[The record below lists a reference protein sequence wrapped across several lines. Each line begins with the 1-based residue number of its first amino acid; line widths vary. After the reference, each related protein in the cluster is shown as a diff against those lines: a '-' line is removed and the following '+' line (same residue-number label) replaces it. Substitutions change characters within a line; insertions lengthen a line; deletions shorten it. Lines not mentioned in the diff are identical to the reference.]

1 MREIGPLVRLQV
13 QRSTLK
19 TGERPHRTYSP
30 APILAVP
37 RLWASPEGALG
48 EGPDGA
54 WVVDVHHPAHPTSK
68 HDAHNPLSVGFT
80 SHYHDMRRRFGERV
94 GLGCAGEN
102 LIAETDGRWTF
113 EALQGG
119 LAVLTPD
126 GSERLRL
133 EVVQAAHPCRP
144 FTGWAAGGMVESAV
158 LKEHLQFLD
167 DGTRGFYCRA
177 LGSATL
183 AVGDLLVVL

>member
-19 TGERPHRTYSP
+19 LGERPHRTYSP

-37 RLWASPEGALG
+37 RLWAGPDGALG

-54 WVVDVHHPAHPTSK
+54 WVVDVHHRSHPATK
-68 HDAHNPLSVGFT
+68 HESHNPLSIGFT
-80 SHYHDMRRRFGERV
+80 GHYADMQRRFGERV
-94 GLGCAGEN
+94 AIGCAGEN
-102 LIAETDGRWTF
+102 LIAETASRWTLD
-113 EALQGG
+113 ALRGG
-119 LAVLTPD
+119 IAILAPD
-126 GSERLRL
+126 GTERLRL
-133 EVVQAAHPCRP
+133 EVVQPAHPCKP
-144 FTGWAAGGMVESAV
+144 FTGWAAGGIVESAV

-177 LGSATL
+177 LGSGTVAT
-183 AVGDLLVVL
+183 GDVLVAL